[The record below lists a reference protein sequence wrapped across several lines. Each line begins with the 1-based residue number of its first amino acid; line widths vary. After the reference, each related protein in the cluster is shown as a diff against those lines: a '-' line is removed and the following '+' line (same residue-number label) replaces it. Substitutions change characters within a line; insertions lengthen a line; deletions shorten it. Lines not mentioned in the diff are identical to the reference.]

1 MKPYAIY
8 LIRHGESEGNVDKT
22 VYQHTPDWKVNLTE
36 KGRLQAKEV
45 ATKLYEDI
53 KEHRSLNS
61 NWYTKVKILSSP
73 LYRARQTAEIIN
85 RTLKADI
92 SEDPSLREQEFGNFS
107 KDNIISEIYEERHKF
122 GEFYYK
128 VPNGESGAD
137 VYDRMSTF
145 IAKIEKDIFEGL
157 YNPNIIIIVSH
168 GIAIK
173 TFLMRFLN
181 WTVEDFHKYKTPGN
195 CELIKIA
202 LNSETQEF
210 ELITPL
216 KLRLQGDIE

>member
-92 SEDPSLREQEFGNFS
+92 SEDPSLREQ
-107 KDNIISEIYEERHKF
+107 
-122 GEFYYK
+122 
-128 VPNGESGAD
+128 
-137 VYDRMSTF
+137 
-145 IAKIEKDIFEGL
+145 
-157 YNPNIIIIVSH
+157 
-168 GIAIK
+168 
-173 TFLMRFLN
+173 
-181 WTVEDFHKYKTPGN
+181 
-195 CELIKIA
+195 
-202 LNSETQEF
+202 
-210 ELITPL
+210 
-216 KLRLQGDIE
+216 

>member
-61 NWYTKVKILSSP
+61 NWYTDVKIFSSP
-73 LYRARQTAEIIN
+73 LYRARQIAEIIN
-85 RTLKADI
+85 KSLKVDI

-145 IAKIEKDIFEGL
+145 ISKMEREIFDYNG
-157 YNPNIIIIVSH
+157 NPNIIVIVSH

-173 TFLMRFLN
+173 TFLMGFFD

-202 LNSETQEF
+202 LNSELEEF
-210 ELITPL
+210 ELMTPP
-216 KLRLQGDIE
+216 KLR